1 MNDKLERK
9 ECFMQN
15 KEKKWIEIEKILF
28 EYLEEDD
35 DLMQEMRK
43 LKVMVDPNRKITNV
57 IEENS

>member
-1 MNDKLERK
+1 
-9 ECFMQN
+9 MQN